1 MPRCN
6 RYFMPDKIWHIT
18 HRCHKRDFL
27 LKFRRNRKRWIHWL
41 FEAKKRYGLCVLN
54 YCVTSNHIHLLVFD
68 RGKKEIIRSM
78 QLIESRVAQ
87 EYNIYKKREGSFWD
101 DRYHATIIEDGN
113 YLLRCSSYIDFNMV
127 RAGAVNH
134 PSKWKECGY
143 NEIMADRTRYRIIDR
158 EKLSELLELSD
169 VKELPEFYNIRTEY
183 ILTGIE
189 DNKYEPEWTES
200 IAVGSEHF
208 TEKVKKTITSQ
219 SRDIKILPDGKAI
232 LS

>member
-6 RYFMPDKIWHIT
+6 RYFMTNKIWHIT

-27 LKFRRNRKRWIHWL
+27 LKFKRNRKRWIHWL
-41 FEAKKRYGLCVLN
+41 FEAKKRFGLCVLN

-68 RGKKEIIRSM
+68 QGKKEIIKSM
-78 QLIESRVAQ
+78 QLIEGRVAQ

-101 DRYHATIIEDGN
+101 DRYHATMVECGN

-127 RAGAVNH
+127 RAGVVNH
-134 PSKWKECGY
+134 PFEWKECGY
-143 NEIMADRTRYRIIDR
+143 NEIMRSRNRYRIISR
-158 EKLSELLELSD
+158 EKLPELLGLSD
-169 VKELPEFYNIRTEY
+169 VKKLPEFYNEQTKY
-183 ILTGIE
+183 ILTRIE

-200 IAVGSEHF
+200 IAVGSECF
-208 TEKVKKTITSQ
+208 LEQIKKTIISP
-219 SRDIKILPDGKAI
+219 SRTIKILSDGKVI